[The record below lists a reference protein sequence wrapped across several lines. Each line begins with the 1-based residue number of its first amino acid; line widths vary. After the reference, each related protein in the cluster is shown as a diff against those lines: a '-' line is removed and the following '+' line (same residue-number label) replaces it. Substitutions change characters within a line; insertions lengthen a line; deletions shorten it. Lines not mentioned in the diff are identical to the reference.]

1 MKHAIRDH
9 RMVDITITA
18 DELLAL
24 VGIESD
30 QRTYVLDT
38 HVSHGQVTITVV
50 EAGDKK
56 RESK

>member
-1 MKHAIRDH
+1 MKHSISVH
-9 RMVDITITA
+9 RLVDIIITA

-30 QRTYVLDT
+30 RRTYVLET

-50 EAGDKK
+50 EASDKK

>member
-1 MKHAIRDH
+1 MKHVIRDH
-9 RMVDITITA
+9 RMVDIVLTA

-38 HVSHGQVTITVV
+38 TVVNGQVTITVV